1 MFNCQHLFPCGDVR
15 NLSEES
21 MKLVTL
27 YAFVFWIVCV
37 YLIIKIVKG
46 VRRAMAS
53 RGLSKSS
60 SLTPSAPV
68 M

>member
-15 NLSEES
+15 NLSEGS

-37 YLIIKIVKG
+37 YLIIKLVKG
-46 VRRAMAS
+46 VQKSMGS
-53 RGLSKSS
+53 RGLSKSYS
-60 SLTPSAPV
+60 AVPSAPV

>member
-15 NLSEES
+15 NLSEGS

-46 VRRAMAS
+46 VRRAMSS
-53 RGLSKSS
+53 RGLDKSFNAAS
-60 SLTPSAPV
+60 SAPA